1 MSLSVFNPIFM
12 SFVAISSCLA
22 YVAVPGPDFVRFYPN
37 RASVMK
43 TPFPTIAILHPS
55 YSNVESWEKTWL
67 YWLSG
72 YHTCIYRCMGHTLVV
87 IVAAPCR
94 SQGGF
99 LLLIIIITDVQ
110 LLQFDPLPLFNNSR
124 NNLTL
129 IVHRNTLL

>member
-1 MSLSVFNPIFM
+1 
-12 SFVAISSCLA
+12 
-22 YVAVPGPDFVRFYPN
+22 
-37 RASVMK
+37 MK

-94 SQGGF
+94 SKGGF

-110 LLQFDPLPLFNNSR
+110 LLHFDPLPLFNNSR
-124 NNLTL
+124 NNITL